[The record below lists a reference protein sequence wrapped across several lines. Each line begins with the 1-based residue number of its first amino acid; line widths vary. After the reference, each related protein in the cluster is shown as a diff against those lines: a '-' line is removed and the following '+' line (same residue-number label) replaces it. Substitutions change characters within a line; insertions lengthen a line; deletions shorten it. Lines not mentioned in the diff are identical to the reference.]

1 MNTRKLIPYTLTF
14 ILVTLAFI
22 PLIHIYEARSYYKI
36 YKLTINQYRCIDTT
50 YLEGFK
56 DYLSHEVDLPRE
68 LFASNKDYHTYKL
81 IKKFDALD
89 ITIFKIEGEHT

>member
-1 MNTRKLIPYTLTF
+1 MNAKRLIPYTLTF
-14 ILVTLAFI
+14 TLITLAFI

-36 YKLTINQYRCIDTT
+36 YKLTINQYGCVDTI
-50 YLEGFK
+50 Y
-56 DYLSHEVDLPRE
+56 H
-68 LFASNKDYHTYKL
+68 YHTYKL